1 MVIKLVGN
9 RRLGGS
15 KGERKKAF
23 EKNGGVLLEKLV
35 AYCDGR
41 PIPIRGFSYEELRR
55 ATNNY
60 DQGCVLQVSQWYT
73 WYKGSLDGRIVSIKK
88 YAEDSTFSDFS
99 FTDIAMSAKTSSH
112 KNVLRL
118 VGCCLETQLP
128 TLVFEF
134 AGNGFLSERVYQCN
148 IHGYPRE
155 HPPMAWQ
162 IRLKIAREIAHIISY
177 IHTAFSRPI
186 IHRDIKPGNIF
197 LDQHNVPKLADFSL
211 SIPIPEGETHI
222 EDKVHGSYGFL
233 CPNYLATRRA
243 TEKTDVYSFGML
255 VLVLS
260 TGQRSY
266 VPQATTHED
275 SLVNYI
281 RKCTISEIVD
291 PAILAEEGGAGL
303 EQQLQAVRQLG
314 LTCIE
319 DDPEIR
325 PTMVDVTKELRRI
338 ERFMP

>member
-1 MVIKLVGN
+1 MAIKLFGT

-15 KGERKKAF
+15 KEERKKAF
-23 EKNGGVLLEKLV
+23 LKNGGVLLEKLV
-35 AYCDGR
+35 AACDGK
-41 PIPIRGFSYEELRR
+41 PIPIRSFSYEELRR

-60 DQGCVLQVSQWYT
+60 DQRCVLQVNRWYT
-73 WYKGSLDGRIVSIKK
+73 WYKGSVNGRIVSIKK
-88 YAEDSTFSDFS
+88 YEEDLTFPNS
-99 FTDIAMSAKTSSH
+99 FTDIAMAAKMSSH

-118 VGCCLETQLP
+118 VGCCLETRLP

-134 AGNGFLSERVYQCN
+134 SDNGFLSDRLYQCD

-155 HPPMAWQ
+155 HHPMSWQ
-162 IRLKIAREIAHIISY
+162 IRLKIAREIAHAIAY

-211 SIPIPEGETHI
+211 TIQIPEGESHV
-222 EDKVHGSYGFL
+222 EDEVFGSNGFL
-233 CPNYLATRRA
+233 CPNYLATSRA

-255 VLVLS
+255 LLVLS

-266 VPQATTHED
+266 IPQPTTHED
-275 SLVNYI
+275 GLINYI
-281 RKCTISEIVD
+281 RNCTISEMVD
-291 PAILAEEGGAGL
+291 PAILAEEGGASV
-303 EQQLQAVRQLG
+303 EQQLQAVRVLF
-314 LTCIE
+314 LRCMDE
-319 DDPEIR
+319 NPEMR
-325 PTMVDVTKELRRI
+325 PTMVDVTKQLRQI

>member
-1 MVIKLVGN
+1 MAGLFPSVASPMK
-9 RRLGGS
+9 S
-15 KGERKKAF
+15 S
-23 EKNGGVLLEKLV
+23 GVQQITTISAVFCKSASGIHGTKV
-35 AYCDGR
+35 
-41 PIPIRGFSYEELRR
+41 
-55 ATNNY
+55 
-60 DQGCVLQVSQWYT
+60 
-73 WYKGSLDGRIVSIKK
+73 SLDGRIVSIKK
-88 YAEDSTFSDFS
+88 YAEDSTFPDFS
-99 FTDIAMSAKTSSH
+99 FNDIAMSAKMCSH

-134 AGNGFLSERVYQCN
+134 AENGFLSNRLYQSD

-155 HPPMAWQ
+155 HPPMTWQ
-162 IRLKIAREIAHIISY
+162 TRLKIAKEIAHAVAY
-177 IHTAFSRPI
+177 VHTAFSRPI

-211 SIPIPEGETHI
+211 SIAIPEGETHI

-233 CPNYLATRRA
+233 CPNYLATGRA

-255 VLVLS
+255 LLVLS

-266 VPQATTHED
+266 VPQANTLED

-281 RKCTISEIVD
+281 RKCTINEIVD
-291 PAILAEEGGAGL
+291 PAILAEEGGAGVD
-303 EQQLQAVRQLG
+303 QQLQAVRELV
-314 LTCIE
+314 LRCMDE
-319 DDPEIR
+319 NPEIR
-325 PTMVDVTKELRRI
+325 LTMVDVTKEIRQI